1 MTQIRQRLR
10 EEALAQANHA
20 KQDDEDVNYQR
31 LARKMHRGYFKKP
44 AKEPAN
50 DELKADVSLIEQRK
64 GRRRPILKP
73 EEKLAIVYAI
83 LIEYQEVKYVAKQY
97 RVSPATVNQLVQKA
111 KKKPEFVS
119 ELFSRTDMK
128 NTKNDRVEAVVQK
141 LIDEDVFI
149 DSTKMVVEK
158 VREQDSPVEAIS
170 VTENQAREVM
180 KDMKMKYRKVNHIAM
195 SANSQRSLV
204 LRQQWAVTLLRQ
216 NPINKVLLNLDESW
230 LGMSDFR
237 RRKWQS
243 PASKNSVAAFQMTP
257 RVTMLTAVDT
267 TGNVYLALA

>member
-1 MTQIRQRLR
+1 
-10 EEALAQANHA
+10 
-20 KQDDEDVNYQR
+20 
-31 LARKMHRGYFKKP
+31 
-44 AKEPAN
+44 
-50 DELKADVSLIEQRK
+50 
-64 GRRRPILKP
+64 
-73 EEKLAIVYAI
+73 
-83 LIEYQEVKYVAKQY
+83 
-97 RVSPATVNQLVQKA
+97 
-111 KKKPEFVS
+111 
-119 ELFSRTDMK
+119 MK
-128 NTKNDRVEAVVQK
+128 NAKHDRVEAVVRK

-158 VREQDSPVEAIS
+158 VREQDSPVEAVS